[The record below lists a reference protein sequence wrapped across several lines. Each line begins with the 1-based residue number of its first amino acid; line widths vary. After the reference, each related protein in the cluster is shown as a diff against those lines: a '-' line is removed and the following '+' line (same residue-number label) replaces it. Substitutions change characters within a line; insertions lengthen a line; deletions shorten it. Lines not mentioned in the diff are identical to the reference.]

1 MKINAIVLAAG
12 KGTRMRSLN
21 QEVSKVGYEILGK
34 PLINWVLD
42 AALPVINGRTV
53 VVVGFAGKHT
63 ASLVKG
69 LAEIA
74 WQHEQKGTGHAIMQ
88 TKDLLGKE
96 DGVTLILSGDV
107 PLITQY
113 SLRKML
119 ETHFEN
125 KNDLTVLT
133 ADLRNPHGYGR
144 IVRTEQ
150 GDVDGIVEQA
160 DLKENQQSISE
171 VNAGMYVFDNKK
183 LFAELDNLNTDNKQG
198 ELYLTDTIKLF
209 NQKGYKVGA
218 HILRDENEMLGT
230 NDRVQLSEATTL
242 LKRRVNKRLML
253 EGVTIVDPENTYIS
267 PDVQIGEDS
276 VIYPGTM
283 ILGKSVIGTA
293 NEIGPNTYLENVQI
307 GSNNK
312 ITMSHIADST
322 VAHHNTVGPFA
333 RIRQNSIV
341 SNNVRLG
348 NYVELKNTRLNDGAK
363 VAHFTYL
370 GDTFVDDGANIGA
383 GTITAN
389 YDGKN
394 KLVTKIGK
402 NVFIGSNSTL
412 IAPLVI
418 GDGAYVAG
426 GSTINQDVP
435 SDALAIAR
443 SKQTNKENYAKKFR
457 KK

>member
-21 QEVSKVGYEILGK
+21 NDVSKVGYKILGK

-42 AALPVINGRTV
+42 AAAPVINGRTV
-53 VVVGFAGKHT
+53 VVVGFAGEHT
-63 ASLVKG
+63 ASLVEG
-69 LAEIA
+69 RAEIA

-88 TKDLLGKE
+88 TKDLLGEE
-96 DGVTLILSGDV
+96 DGVTFILSGDV

-119 ETHFEN
+119 ETHTEN

-133 ADLRNPHGYGR
+133 ADLTNPHGYGR
-144 IVRTEQ
+144 IVRTEK
-150 GDVDGIVEQA
+150 GNVAGIVEQA
-160 DLKENQQSISE
+160 DLKESETSISE

-218 HILRDENEMLGT
+218 HVLRDENEMLGT
-230 NDRVQLSEATTL
+230 NDRVQLSEAATL
-242 LKRRVNKRLML
+242 LKRRVNKQLML

-267 PDVQIGEDS
+267 PDTKIAEDT
-276 VIYPGTM
+276 VIHPGTT
-283 ILGKSVIGTA
+283 ILGKSFIGNA
-293 NEIGPNTYLENVQI
+293 NEIGPNTYLENVNI
-307 GSNNK
+307 GSNNT
-312 ITMSHIADST
+312 ITMSHITDST
-322 VAHHNTVGPFA
+322 IAHDNTVGPFA
-333 RIRQNSIV
+333 RLRQNSIV

-348 NYVELKNTRLNDGAK
+348 NYVELKNTRLNDGVK

-370 GDTFVDDGANIGA
+370 GDSFVDEGANIGA

-394 KLVTKIGK
+394 KLETKIGK

-435 SDALAIAR
+435 GDALAIAR
-443 SKQTNKENYAKKFR
+443 SKQTNKANYAKRFR